1 MKNKRLFFSLILGM
15 LFVIFINTKSINII
29 AQDEVD
35 TSSYAN
41 MKETI
46 EEVNTLDEE
55 AIDKYRQYVS
65 VVDGKYMFS
74 YTGEENEDVL
84 FIQENIN
91 SINELVLDGEAYI
104 LEDEVILE
112 RDEEL
117 AVQFGISNVKWK
129 WYGINVTMNK
139 EMIVTVCIAAL
150 LINVMTAK
158 TLKRILNNRE
168 YSSLVSGIESI
179 VCQNFGTASKMATT
193 FGNKTYSLLIDKFGS
208 YNKICSTINSVL
220 STIIFAGAGVLTAA
234 CFASGGAAAVVW
246 SIISYIIGTFTPG
259 LIQTITLF
267 ALTVLGITNSATMK
281 IRWLRGWGTNFS
293 YSLN

>member
-35 TSSYAN
+35 TSSYEN

-55 AIDKYRQYVS
+55 AINKYRQYVS
-65 VVDGKYMFS
+65 VVDGKYQFN
-74 YTGEENEDVL
+74 YNGEENEDVL

-129 WYGINVTMNK
+129 WYGVNFKMDRS
-139 EMIVTVCIAAL
+139 MMVTVGIASLLVRFGGAGIKGLISKGKCKDGNIFKVIIGYVNNAL
-150 LINVMTAK
+150 KDPNNYKTYGLRKLNKTVILIDEKTGEITNVAEGLITA
-158 TLKRILNNRE
+158 
-168 YSSLVSGIESI
+168 GIATYLAVQTAI
-179 VCQNFGTASKMATT
+179 ACGTA
-193 FGNKTYSLLIDKFGS
+193 G
-208 YNKICSTINSVL
+208 
-220 STIIFAGAGVLTAA
+220 
-234 CFASGGAAAVVW
+234 
-246 SIISYIIGTFTPG
+246 IGTVVTKV
-259 LIQTITLF
+259 LNY
-267 ALTVLGITNSATMK
+267 VLGIFMPSIVDATVMILCGAAGIYTTCDAK
-281 IRWLRGWGTNFS
+281 IRWLKGFGGY
-293 YSLN
+293 YSFC

>member
-35 TSSYAN
+35 TSSYEN

-104 LEDEVILE
+104 LEDEVILD

-129 WYGINVTMNK
+129 WYGVNFKMDRSMMVTVGLATFLIRINGAATIKNLITKGKLKSGALISKIEDVLKDPNTYKTIGIRTLNK
-139 EMIVTVCIAAL
+139 TIILLDEKTGEITSVAEGLITAGIATYLAVQTAIACGTAGIGTIVTKVLNYVLGLFMPSFIDA
-150 LINVMTAK
+150 
-158 TLKRILNNRE
+158 TLMFF
-168 YSSLVSGIESI
+168 G
-179 VCQNFGTASKMATT
+179 GTA
-193 FGNKTYSLLIDKFGS
+193 GIY
-208 YNKICSTINSVL
+208 
-220 STIIFAGAGVLTAA
+220 
-234 CFASGGAAAVVW
+234 
-246 SIISYIIGTFTPG
+246 
-259 LIQTITLF
+259 
-267 ALTVLGITNSATMK
+267 TVCNAK
-281 IRWLRGWGTNFS
+281 IRWCKGFGGYYS
-293 YSLN
+293 YY